1 MLKTYH
7 RRPPAQ
13 LQDVGGLT
21 RTLALMRAQGGE
33 MRAEIARLR
42 NDLIKARHD
51 LTEARNDLDA
61 ERGTELVEANGQ
73 LVLSALHAETIAET
87 VSSELQELTRTSQRD
102 ALTDT
107 PNRTLMLD
115 RLQNA
120 IVLARRRGTR
130 AAVLFLDLDRF
141 KEINDSLGHAAGD
154 EVLQLVAKRLGSV
167 LRDSDTV
174 SRHSGD
180 EFLVLLS
187 EVAQASD
194 AAVTAM
200 KMLRAVAEP
209 SLVTEHRLHLS
220 ASIGIAIYPDNGED
234 APTLIARA
242 DAAMYRSKHVCS
254 GGFAFYRE
262 EDASDAALVAN

>member
-1 MLKTYH
+1 
-7 RRPPAQ
+7 
-13 LQDVGGLT
+13 
-21 RTLALMRAQGGE
+21 

-42 NDLIKARHD
+42 KDLTAARHD
-51 LTEARNDLDA
+51 LNA
-61 ERGTELVEANGQ
+61 ERGTELIEANGQ

-87 VSSELQELTRTSQRD
+87 VSGELQELTRSSQRD

-107 PNRTLMLD
+107 PNRTLMID
-115 RLQNA
+115 RLQSA

-130 AAVLFLDLDRF
+130 AAVLFLDLDEF
-141 KEINDSLGHAAGD
+141 KQINDSLGHAAGD
-154 EVLQLVAKRLGSV
+154 QVLQLVAKRLSSV

-200 KMLRAVAEP
+200 KMLRALAKP
-209 SLVTEHRLHLS
+209 SLVAEHMLHLS
-220 ASIGIAIYPDNGED
+220 ASVGIAIYPDNGED
-234 APTLIARA
+234 APTLITRA
-242 DAAMYRSKHVCS
+242 DAAMYRSKQRGS

-262 EDASDAALVAN
+262 EAEATAR